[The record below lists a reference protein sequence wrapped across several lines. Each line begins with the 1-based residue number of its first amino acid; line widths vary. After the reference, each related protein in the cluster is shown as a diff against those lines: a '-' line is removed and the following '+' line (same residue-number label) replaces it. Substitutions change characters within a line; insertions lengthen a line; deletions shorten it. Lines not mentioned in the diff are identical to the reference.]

1 MIKNRQIKA
10 AVIGVGQMGVHH
22 ARIYSRMANVD
33 LVGISDIDEERG
45 NWVASRFNTKYFND
59 AETLLKKK
67 PDAVTIAVPTSMHR
81 QIADLALDYNANLL
95 VEKPLADNTKNA
107 WVIIKK
113 AKSKKRVLMVGHI
126 ERFNPAIE
134 SLKNLL
140 ALGTMGKIKNISTLR
155 VSPYPPR
162 ITDAG
167 IILDV
172 SCHDIDLIS
181 YLTGSKAKS
190 VSAEAKQEFH
200 KYEDEAKIKL
210 NFEDGT
216 NAVVETSWHYPY
228 KNRRLLVTL
237 EKSAILI
244 NFMRQ
249 SLTIYNSDGAVSVP
263 VHSGEPLSIELHT
276 FIDTVANDKPSP
288 VNGED
293 SIYTLDV
300 TSSAVK
306 SYKENKQIKLGNKT
320 TNNTYKSPVLAMI

>member
-22 ARIYSRMANVD
+22 ARIYSRMAGVD

-45 NWVASRFNTKYFND
+45 NWVASRFNTKYFKD

-67 PDAVTIAVPTSMHR
+67 PDAVTIAVPTSLHR
-81 QIADLALDYNANLL
+81 EIADMALDYNANLL

-107 WVIIKK
+107 WAIIKK
-113 AKSKKRVLMVGHI
+113 AKSEKRVLMVGHI

-140 ALGTMGKIKNISTLR
+140 ALGTMGKIKKISTLR
-155 VSPYPPR
+155 V
-162 ITDAG
+162 
-167 IILDV
+167 
-172 SCHDIDLIS
+172 
-181 YLTGSKAKS
+181 
-190 VSAEAKQEFH
+190 
-200 KYEDEAKIKL
+200 
-210 NFEDGT
+210 
-216 NAVVETSWHYPY
+216 
-228 KNRRLLVTL
+228 
-237 EKSAILI
+237 
-244 NFMRQ
+244 
-249 SLTIYNSDGAVSVP
+249 
-263 VHSGEPLSIELHT
+263 
-276 FIDTVANDKPSP
+276 SP